1 MLKIHAGLCVMN
13 DFKQN
18 KNALM
23 HVIKNTD
30 Y

>member
-1 MLKIHAGLCVMN
+1 MLKIHAGLCVMT

-18 KNALM
+18 EHVLM
-23 HVIKNTD
+23 HVIKTTD